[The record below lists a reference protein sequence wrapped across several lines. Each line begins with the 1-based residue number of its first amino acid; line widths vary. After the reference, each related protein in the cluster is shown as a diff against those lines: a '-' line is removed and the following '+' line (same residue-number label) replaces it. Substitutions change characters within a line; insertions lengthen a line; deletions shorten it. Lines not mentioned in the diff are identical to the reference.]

1 MEQEEV
7 AEVAIDEGVLAWR
20 GQMYEEVAKVQ
31 QVVGAIVLIV
41 WVGKWKKS
49 RASMMDQVEG
59 AISSR
64 SRWMVGVCH
73 RLTWVCLIRTS
84 DSW

>member
-1 MEQEEV
+1 MKEYLH
-7 AEVAIDEGVLAWR
+7 G
-20 GQMYEEVAKVQ
+20 GQMCEEVAKVQ